1 MRQFEI
7 WMRQRRRMRTLTPL
21 TPPPNAKSPL
31 SLRAVAERITRDEV
45 VHVARLARLELA
57 DDEIDQFTQQLGAI
71 LEHAADV
78 EALEVADVEPTSGPL
93 PLRNVMR
100 ADVVS
105 ESLERDEVMASA
117 PDVQDGQ
124 FRVPP
129 VLGEQP

>member
-1 MRQFEI
+1 
-7 WMRQRRRMRTLTPL
+7 MRQRHRVRTLTPL
-21 TPPPNAKSPL
+21 TPPPNAKSSV
-31 SLRAVAERITRDEV
+31 SLCTVAGRITRDEV
-45 VHVARLARLELA
+45 VHVARLARLDLA

-78 EALEVADVEPTSGPL
+78 EALEVADVEPTSRPL

-105 ESLERDEVMASA
+105 ESLERDEVTACA

-129 VLGEQP
+129 VLGDRP

>member
-1 MRQFEI
+1 MGDHRCHA
-7 WMRQRRRMRTLTPL
+7 
-21 TPPPNAKSPL
+21 NPL
-31 SLRAVAERITRDEV
+31 SLGTVAERITRDEV

-57 DDEIDQFTQQLGAI
+57 DDEIDRFTQQLGAI

-78 EALEVADVEPTSGPL
+78 EALEVADVEPTSHPL
-93 PLRNVMR
+93 PLSNVMR

-105 ESLERDEVMASA
+105 ESLERDEVMAQA

-129 VLGEQP
+129 VLGERP

>member
-1 MRQFEI
+1 M
-7 WMRQRRRMRTLTPL
+7 
-21 TPPPNAKSPL
+21 
-31 SLRAVAERITRDEV
+31 AERITRDEV

-57 DDEIDQFTQQLGAI
+57 EDEIDRFTQQLAAI

-78 EALEVADVEPTSGPL
+78 EALEVADVEPTSHPL
-93 PLRNVMR
+93 PLSNVMR

-105 ESLERDEVMASA
+105 ESLERDEVMAQA

-129 VLGEQP
+129 VLGERP

>member
-1 MRQFEI
+1 
-7 WMRQRRRMRTLTPL
+7 MRQRHRVRTLTPP
-21 TPPPNAKSPL
+21 TPPPNAKSPV
-31 SLRAVAERITRDEV
+31 SLCTVVERITRDEV
-45 VHVARLARLELA
+45 VHVARLARLEPA

-78 EALEVADVEPTSGPL
+78 EALEVADVEPTSRPL
-93 PLRNVMR
+93 PLSNVMR

-129 VLGEQP
+129 VLGERP

>member
-1 MRQFEI
+1 MGTHRCHA
-7 WMRQRRRMRTLTPL
+7 
-21 TPPPNAKSPL
+21 NPL
-31 SLRAVAERITRDEV
+31 SLGTVAERITRDEV
-45 VHVARLARLELA
+45 VYVARLACLELA
-57 DDEIDQFTQQLGAI
+57 EDEIDRFTQQLGAI

-78 EALEVADVEPTSGPL
+78 EALEVTDVEPTSRPL
-93 PLRNVMR
+93 PLSNVMR

-105 ESLERDEVMASA
+105 ESLERDEVMAQA

>member
-1 MRQFEI
+1 MGGHRCHA
-7 WMRQRRRMRTLTPL
+7 
-21 TPPPNAKSPL
+21 NPL
-31 SLRAVAERITRDEV
+31 SFRTVAERITRDEV

-57 DDEIDQFTQQLGAI
+57 DDEIDRFTQQLGAI

-78 EALEVADVEPTSGPL
+78 EALEVADVEPTSHPL
-93 PLRNVMR
+93 PLSNVMR

-105 ESLERDEVMASA
+105 ESLERGEVMAQA

-129 VLGEQP
+129 VLGERP